1 MDNSSVLAGGKAECV
16 GTCSGKKLGKLSFQ
30 CSGSLSAVGAMTSTQ
45 GRGEGRCRWSWACRR
60 VSGEGNSGMSA

>member
-45 GRGEGRCRWSWACRR
+45 GRGGVRR
-60 VSGEGNSGMSA
+60 YKRHGSVGE